1 MISFADALVQLEQS
15 DTPPPETVARAFDAL
30 LQGSWNSAQVA
41 AFAVALRL
49 RGHTAPVV
57 LSAARSLRDHMV
69 PLVHERQKT
78 LDTCG
83 TGGDGLGSLNLS
95 TGAAIIAAAAG
106 AAVAKHGNRA
116 VSSKS
121 GSADVLEALGVK
133 VDLDPERAAQ
143 IFRETGL
150 VFLFAPNHHPAMRH
164 VAPARRELGVRT
176 IFNCIGPLAS
186 PARVTHQ
193 LLGAYDEHLRTVL
206 GQVLLELGIERA
218 WVVRGEDGMDEISP
232 FGPTR
237 VTVVESGRSREM
249 SVTPEDF
256 GVSRSP
262 AGATDGGSA
271 SDNAGILRTIL
282 AGEPHPARSAVLL
295 NAAAALCVYH
305 GVGPRDG
312 LAMAQKAV
320 DEGAAASKLAQW
332 IQAGATPAP

>member
-1 MISFADALVQLEQS
+1 MISFSDALDRLEAS
-15 DTPPPETVARAFDAL
+15 TAIAPDVVSAAFDAL
-30 LQGSWNSAQVA
+30 LAGGWNSSQIA
-41 AFAVALRL
+41 AFAVGLRL

-57 LSAARSLRDHMV
+57 LAAARSLRDHMV
-69 PLVHERQKT
+69 PLVHDAAQT

-106 AAVAKHGNRA
+106 AKVAKHGNRA

-133 VDLDPERAAQ
+133 VDLDPERAAD

-193 LLGAYDEHLRTVL
+193 LLGAYDESLRTVL
-206 GQVLLELGIERA
+206 ATVLADLGIERA
-218 WVVRGEDGMDEISP
+218 WVVRGEDGMDELSP

-237 VTVVESGRSREM
+237 VTVVERGRTSEI
-249 SVTPEDF
+249 SLSPEDF
-256 GVSRSP
+256 GLSRSA

-271 SDNAGILRTIL
+271 AENAQILRTIL
-282 AGEPHPARSAVLL
+282 AGGSHPARDAVLL
-295 NAAAALCVYH
+295 NAAGALCIYR
-305 GVGPRDG
+305 GLPPREG
-312 LAMAQKAV
+312 LHLARDAV
-320 DEGAAASKLAQW
+320 DGGAAIAKLEQW
-332 IQAGATPAP
+332 KAAGAANAP